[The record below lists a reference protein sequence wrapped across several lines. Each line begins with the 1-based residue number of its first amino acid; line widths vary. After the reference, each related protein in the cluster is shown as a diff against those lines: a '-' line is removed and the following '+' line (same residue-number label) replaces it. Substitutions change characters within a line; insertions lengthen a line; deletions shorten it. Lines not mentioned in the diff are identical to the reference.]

1 MSDPQTPCLNCG
13 ESFKLSDLYRCRI
26 CHLRYCDKC
35 ALKHFGLY
43 EDKKGKVKYKNI
55 FVTMLWLVRKS
66 IIGK

>member
-1 MSDPQTPCLNCG
+1 MKCQECNEEIDYKDS
-13 ESFKLSDLYRCRI
+13 YRCRI

-55 FVTMLWLVRKS
+55 FKTILWLFRKK
-66 IIGK
+66 IFGR